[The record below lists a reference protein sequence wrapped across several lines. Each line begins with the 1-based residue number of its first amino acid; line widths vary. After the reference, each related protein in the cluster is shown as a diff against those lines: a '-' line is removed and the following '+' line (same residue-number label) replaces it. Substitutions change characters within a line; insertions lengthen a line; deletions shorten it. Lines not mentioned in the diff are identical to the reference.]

1 MSKIIIKSTIKS
13 SDNIDE
19 LKDKKALYINNKIT
33 YDDNGVNTSIEIM
46 DNEVILTR
54 ENGDTKVSLY
64 FNKYQKRKSIY
75 ELKSHQLT
83 MDILVD
89 TKELLIEKNKI
100 NVIYDLYINDELSDT
115 FTYELEWSD
124 L

>member
-19 LKDKKALYINNKIT
+19 VKDKKALYINNKIT

-46 DNEVILTR
+46 DDEVILTR
-54 ENGDTKVSLY
+54 ESSDTKVFLY

-75 ELKSHQLT
+75 ELKTHNLK

-89 TKELLIEKNKI
+89 TKDLLIEDKKI
-100 NVIYDLYINDELSDT
+100 NVIYDLYINDEFSDT
-115 FTYELEWSD
+115 FVYELEWSD

>member
-19 LKDKKALYINNKIT
+19 VKDKKALYINNKIT
-33 YDDNGVNTSIEIM
+33 YDDNGVNTSVEIM
-46 DNEVILTR
+46 YDEVILTR
-54 ENGDTKVSLY
+54 ESSDTKVFLY

-75 ELKSHQLT
+75 ELKTHNLK

-89 TKELLIEKNKI
+89 TKDLLIEDKKI
-100 NVIYDLYINDELSDT
+100 NVIYDLYINDEFSDT
-115 FTYELEWSD
+115 FVYELEWSD

>member
-19 LKDKKALYINNKIT
+19 LRDKKALYINNKIT
-33 YDDNGVNTSIEIM
+33 YDDNGVNTSVEIM
-46 DNEVILTR
+46 YDEVILTR
-54 ENGDTKVSLY
+54 ESSDTKVFLY

-75 ELKSHQLT
+75 ELKTHNLK

-89 TKELLIEKNKI
+89 TKDLLIEDKKI
-100 NVIYDLYINDELSDT
+100 NVIYDLYINDEFSDT
-115 FTYELEWSD
+115 FVYELEWSD